1 MTRLTDDD
9 FNMLFD
15 RMDGVAEENRKMVEE
30 KNVDIFTGVTKAT
43 RSWPPEERIE
53 VASTSSSE

>member
-1 MTRLTDDD
+1 MTGLTDDD

-30 KNVDIFTGVTKAT
+30 KNVDIFIGVTKAT

-53 VASTSSSE
+53 AASTSSSE